1 MTSTVGIT
9 VTTDSLD
16 RALLDAAALQPGG
29 RVLDVGCGVG
39 DTTLDAARRVGP
51 SGLALGVDDS
61 LTMLQKARRRAADAG
76 LAHVGFVH
84 ANAQTQRFAP
94 LRFDAIVSTCVQ
106 EVFADLDAGFTNL
119 ARTLRPGGRL
129 AIVSREEPDRVH
141 ATLTRAGLVDVSHVA
156 VDSDAFPVWLLRA
169 RGSD

>member
-1 MTSTVGIT
+1 RAVD
-9 VTTDSLD
+9 V
-16 RALLDAAALQPGG
+16 ALLAGAGLQPGA
-29 RVLDVGCGVG
+29 RVLDTCCGRG

-61 LTMLQKARRRAADAG
+61 LEVLEEARRRAADAG

-94 LRFDAIVSTCVQ
+94 LRFDAIVSTRVQ
-106 EVFADLDAGFTNL
+106 DVFADLDAGFTNL
-119 ARTLRPGGRL
+119 ARTLRSGGRL

-141 ATLTRAGLVDVSHVA
+141 AMLTRAGLVDV
-156 VDSDAFPVWLLRA
+156 
-169 RGSD
+169 

>member
-9 VTTDSLD
+9 TATASLD
-16 RALLDAAALQPGG
+16 RALLDAAGLQPGG

-61 LTMLQKARRRAADAG
+61 LTMLEQARRRAAAAG

-84 ANAQTQRFAP
+84 ADAQTQRFAP
-94 LRFDAIVSTCVQ
+94 LRFDAIVSTRAQ
-106 EVFADLDAGFTNL
+106 DLFADDDVGFTNL

-129 AIVSREEPDRVH
+129 AIVSREEPDRVQ
-141 ATLTRAGLVDVSHVA
+141 AVLTRAGLVDVSHVA
-156 VDSDAFPVWLLRA
+156 VDSDAFPVWLVRA
-169 RGSD
+169 RGRD